1 MWVQKGSVKALHCSL
16 LSWPKMCRN
25 LLSSL
30 SSTICVCWPPPAP
43 ISPFS
48 LSFSPIL
55 SCHSIVYHSLSL
67 SLSGTQAARSFN
79 RLGNGFISSNAV
91 WSEAEPLTL
100 SKRLPTAV
108 MCFHTSQSTRP
119 HRLTIFPHRRPP
131 SLSLARSLFIYFTH
145 SSSSYS
151 QTDSPFPLPPSLSST
166 PSFSSLLFTSAWGF
180 LFHSGHKAL
189 SYRLESAF
197 LSLHPSPHLI
207 LHDITVP
214 ILPARFNSLFLFLFL
229 YLSLSHYLGARICWD
244 PCWNRRLVWPIC
256 ELMGEGRAHVQTDHP
271 HHKLP
276 STNRLF

>member
-55 SCHSIVYHSLSL
+55 SCHSIRPSSLSFSL

-119 HRLTIFPHRRPP
+119 HRLTIFPHCRPP
-131 SLSLARSLFIYFTH
+131 SLSL
-145 SSSSYS
+145 
-151 QTDSPFPLPPSLSST
+151 SLSLSIY
-166 PSFSSLLFTSAWGF
+166 
-180 LFHSGHKAL
+180 LFHSLFFLLL
-189 SYRLESAF
+189 S
-197 LSLHPSPHLI
+197 
-207 LHDITVP
+207 
-214 ILPARFNSLFLFLFL
+214 
-229 YLSLSHYLGARICWD
+229 
-244 PCWNRRLVWPIC
+244 
-256 ELMGEGRAHVQTDHP
+256 
-271 HHKLP
+271 
-276 STNRLF
+276 NRLPLSASPLPFFHPLLFFFTLYICLRLSVSFWSQGT